1 MKSTKRKVIIFIYF
15 IACLIYCIWLPT
27 YIKAT
32 TPKLT
37 FWEYLEIQGIS
48 VDKFKSTMETLNKDQ
63 YGKNTAVVQD
73 DARKLLGKDLG
84 NKIMYIN
91 DELVVHFNGN
101 YITMDEIKQHL
112 MQQTPIKSKDGKRM
126 MLFHNGSPDET
137 RRLL

>member
-1 MKSTKRKVIIFIYF
+1 MKSTKRKIIIFIYF
-15 IACLIYCIWLPT
+15 MACLIYCIWLPT

-101 YITMDEIKQHL
+101 YITMDEIRG
-112 MQQTPIKSKDGKRM
+112 TASTEPIKGKYGM
-126 MLFHNGSPDET
+126 SYYHKYNEEELKK
-137 RRLL
+137 LY